1 LCSFYFASFLIQW
14 IDDEIEVMQVDAL
27 AYIALADASVDWQH
41 WGAQCLSGRDLTCY
55 DFLSV
60 SKEGFVPV
68 FIKPDSEAQLGN
80 VVFQ

>member
-1 LCSFYFASFLIQW
+1 LRSFYFASFLIQW
-14 IDDEIEVMQVDAL
+14 IDDEIEVMQADTL

-68 FIKPDSEAQLGN
+68 FIKPDSEAQLSN